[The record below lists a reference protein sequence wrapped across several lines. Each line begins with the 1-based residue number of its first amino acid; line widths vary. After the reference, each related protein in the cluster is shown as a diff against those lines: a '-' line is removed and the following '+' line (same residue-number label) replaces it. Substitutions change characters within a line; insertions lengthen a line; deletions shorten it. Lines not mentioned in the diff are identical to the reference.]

1 MNQTIQQKPKIKITI
16 GQKTEILKNV
26 LQATNIIYQA
36 NVGYLVF
43 SKREYISV
51 KELNDLASSLG
62 LRVILFGL
70 SKEGHLKILLE
81 IVQ

>member
-1 MNQTIQQKPKIKITI
+1 MNQSIQKPKAKITI

-26 LQATNIIYQA
+26 LQATNIIYQPH
-36 NVGYLVF
+36 VGYLVF
-43 SKREYISV
+43 SKREYISM
-51 KELNDLASSLG
+51 KELNDLASSLE